1 MASSLFNS
9 TITTRI
15 HDIDAA
21 GVVFYARIFYFAHN
35 AYEDFLNHH
44 QQAIKKILESDIIL
58 PIKHT
63 EADFKA
69 PILLNEN
76 IAIEIS
82 LHTIKENEFTL
93 NYSFSDAWGN
103 ARANA
108 LTQHICL
115 DANTKKRQKLPDSIR
130 SILLQKN
137 APNRDNQSGII

>member
-1 MASSLFNS
+1 MASSLFSS

-21 GVVFYARIFYFAHN
+21 GVVFYAQIFYFAHN

-44 QQAIKKILESDIIL
+44 QQGIKKILKSDYSL

-69 PILLNEN
+69 PIFLNEC
-76 IAIEIS
+76 ITIEIT
-82 LHTIKENEFTL
+82 LHELKESEFTL
-93 NYSFSDAWGN
+93 NYSLSDVSGN
-103 ARANA
+103 TRVTA

-115 DANTKKRQKLPDSIR
+115 DRNTKKRKNLPAAMR
-130 SILLQKN
+130 SILLV
-137 APNRDNQSGII
+137 